1 MQEYAANHP
10 VLLAA
15 ADVTEAKI
23 RRTQTSMLYD
33 QLPQGL
39 AATVFNSTLMA
50 WALSAVI
57 PATPLILWMSIMVS
71 LCVYRYVTLKR
82 FRREDVDAFDDTK
95 WRKIFKVSAT
105 ATAIAWGAAGFLL
118 FPDSSTQH
126 QALIGF
132 VLAGMAAGASSS
144 MAADDRI
151 YRIYLFIVIVPY
163 LTQLLLEGSTVNVAM
178 AAMGGAFL
186 AAMSISSRKTAR
198 VTHDALRLKFEN
210 QHLLT
215 ELSQQAEQLRVANE
229 LLTGENAERQKSE
242 SALRE
247 ALDDVKTSARA
258 KSQFLA
264 NMSHEIRTPMNGV
277 FGMTDLLMRTKLDDR
292 QKKLLGTINESA
304 KSLLTIINDIL
315 DLSRIE
321 SGKLELDIHEFS
333 TRDIIERATELLASQ
348 SHKKGLELSVF
359 VDKDVP
365 FSTKGDSGRIK
376 QVLLNILGNALK
388 FTQYGEIAVRVT
400 RAGGSDTSSRIRFEV
415 RDTGIGIDA
424 AVLDKLF
431 DPFTQAES
439 SISRR
444 FGGTGLG
451 LSISRHLVE
460 LMGGKIELK
469 STLGKGTQVAFELDL
484 EHGLTIQSAADNDP
498 GVLEGARIIVVD
510 DRETNCEIL
519 ANYLSTYGSKVS
531 VALSTAQAW
540 PMLEEALAAGKPFHA
555 AVIDMLMP
563 DENGLEFSARIKDDA
578 KLSRLKVIMATS
590 LNWQGDLA
598 SIRNAGIETL
608 LTKPIRRHDLIS
620 AASRAISGN
629 RHPGWRP
636 KRPQNAAAE
645 LGSDKITAI
654 ATFDARVL
662 LVEDNPVNIEVAV
675 ELLTS
680 MGCMVQT
687 ARNGLEALA
696 QFKNETFDIVLMDCQ
711 MPIMDGLSATRRIRE
726 FELVQAKVRIPIV
739 ALTANAYAED
749 RARCIDAGMDD
760 YLSKPYAEEQL
771 SDTLKKWLK
780 LEASTSAASEPEPAV
795 SHSSPISVD
804 TAPATPKDD
813 APQSVIDEGVVGPLR
828 KSRPDLFK
836 RLTATYLNYAP
847 TALAELKTA
856 LEAKD
861 LTTLGRVAHSLKSSS
876 ANLGATKLSKF
887 CKDLE
892 LATKENNEAAVEG
905 LVAGIVSAF
914 ADVAAALTAGM
925 PDEAPSTAPVR
936 VAK

>member
-1 MQEYAANHP
+1 MQEYSVNRTVH
-10 VLLAA
+10 LAA
-15 ADVTEAKI
+15 QDLTDAKI
-23 RRTQTSMLYD
+23 RRAQIRMLYD

-39 AATVFNSTLMA
+39 IATVFNSSLLA
-50 WALSAVI
+50 WTLSAVV
-57 PATPLILWMSIMVS
+57 PTTPLIFWMGVMVS
-71 LCVYRYVTLKR
+71 LCIVRYLTLKE
-82 FRREDVDAFDDTK
+82 FRREDVNSFDEKK
-95 WRKIFKVSAT
+95 WRTVFLAFAT
-105 ATAIAWGAAGFLL
+105 ATAAAWGAAGFFL
-118 FPDSSTQH
+118 FPDSSHQH
-126 QALIGF
+126 QAFVGF

-144 MAADDRI
+144 MAADDKI
-151 YRIYLFIVIVPY
+151 YRVYLLLAVAPY
-163 LTQLLLEGSTVNVAM
+163 LVQLLAEGSPVNVAM
-178 AAMGGAFL
+178 AAMGCAFL
-186 AAMSISSRKTAR
+186 AAMGISSLKTAR
-198 VTHDALRLKFEN
+198 VTHDALRLRFEN
-210 QHLLT
+210 QDLLT
-215 ELSQQAEQLRVANE
+215 ELSQQSETLR
-229 LLTGENAERQKSE
+229 LTNVSLTDENNERQKSE
-242 SALRE
+242 VALRE
-247 ALDDVKTSARA
+247 ALEEVKISARA

-277 FGMTDLLMRTKLDDR
+277 FGMTDLLMRTQLDDR

-388 FTQYGEIAVRVT
+388 FTQFGEIAVRVT

-431 DPFTQAES
+431 DPFTQAET

-469 STLGKGTQVAFELDL
+469 STLGKGTQIAFELDL
-484 EHGLTIQSAADNDP
+484 EHGLITQSAADNDP
-498 GVLEGARIIVVD
+498 GVLEGARILVVD
-510 DRETNCEIL
+510 DLETNCEII
-519 ANYLSTYGSKVS
+519 ANYLSTYGSNVS
-531 VALSTAQAW
+531 VALSAAQAW
-540 PMLEEALAAGKPFHA
+540 PILEEALAIGKPFHA
-555 AVIDMLMP
+555 AVIDMVMP
-563 DENGLEFSARIKDDA
+563 DENGLEFSARIKDHE

-629 RHPGWRP
+629 RHPGWRS
-636 KRPQNAAAE
+636 KRPQNVAAE
-645 LGSDKITAI
+645 TDSDKIKAI
-654 ATFDARVL
+654 ATFNARVL

-696 QFKNETFDIVLMDCQ
+696 QFKYETFDIVLMDCQ

-726 FELVQAKVRIPIV
+726 FELVQTKVRIPIV

-780 LEASTSAASEPEPAV
+780 TEASNSAASETKPAV
-795 SHSSPISVD
+795 SHSSPIAVD
-804 TAPATPKDD
+804 TAPPGAEGD
-813 APQSVIDEGVVGPLR
+813 AVQSVIDEGVVGPLR

-836 RLTATYLNYAP
+836 RLTASYLNYAP
-847 TALAELKTA
+847 AALAELKTA
-856 LEAKD
+856 LDAND
-861 LTTLGRVAHSLKSSS
+861 LTTLGRIAHSLKSSS
-876 ANLGATKLSKF
+876 ANLGAASLSKL
-887 CKDLE
+887 CRDLE
-892 LATKENNEAAVEG
+892 TAARDKNDPAVAD
-905 LVAGIVSAF
+905 LVAKIVSAF

-925 PDEAPSTAPVR
+925 PDEASSAAAVR
-936 VAK
+936 AAK

>member
-1 MQEYAANHP
+1 MLENAEDHS
-10 VLLAA
+10 VRLAA
-15 ADVTEAKI
+15 ADLIDAKI

-39 AATVFNSTLMA
+39 VATVFNSSLMA
-50 WALSAVI
+50 WTLSAVI
-57 PATPLILWMSIMVS
+57 PASPLILWMSVMVS
-71 LCVYRYVTLKR
+71 LCVARYATLKQ
-82 FRREDVDAFDDTK
+82 FRREDLDSFDDVK

-118 FPDSSTQH
+118 FPDNSHQH
-126 QALIGF
+126 QAFIGF

-151 YRIYLFIVIVPY
+151 YRIYLLMVVAPY
-163 LTQLLLEGSTVNVAM
+163 LGQLLLEGSPVNMAM
-178 AAMGGAFL
+178 AAMGCAFL

-198 VTHDALRLKFEN
+198 ITHDALRLRFEN
-210 QHLLT
+210 QDLLT
-215 ELSQQAEQLRVANE
+215 ELSQQSETLRLTNVS
-229 LLTGENAERQKSE
+229 LTGENNERQKSE
-242 SALRE
+242 AALRV
-247 ALDDVKTSARA
+247 ALEEVKISARA
-258 KSQFLA
+258 KSRFLA

-277 FGMTDLLMRTKLDDR
+277 FGMSDLLMRTKLDER

-333 TRDIIERATELLASQ
+333 ARDIIERATQLLASQ
-348 SHKKGLELSVF
+348 SYNKGLELSVF

-388 FTQYGEIAVRVT
+388 FTQFGEIAVRVT
-400 RAGGSDTSSRIRFEV
+400 RAGGSDTRSLIRFEV

-431 DPFTQAES
+431 DPFTQAET

-484 EHGLTIQSAADNDP
+484 EHGLITQSAADNDP
-498 GVLEGARIIVVD
+498 GVLEGARILVVD
-510 DRETNCEIL
+510 DRETNCEII
-519 ANYLSTYGSKVS
+519 ANYLSTYGCNVS
-531 VALSTAQAW
+531 VALSAAQAW
-540 PMLEEALAAGKPFHA
+540 PMLEEALATGKPYHA
-555 AVIDMLMP
+555 AVIDMVMP
-563 DENGLEFSARIKDDA
+563 DENGLEFSARIKDHA

-608 LTKPIRRHDLIS
+608 LTKPIRRHDLIG

-629 RHPGWRP
+629 RHPGWRS
-636 KRPQNAAAE
+636 KRTQKDAADNGPDE
-645 LGSDKITAI
+645 IDAI

-687 ARNGLEALA
+687 ARNGLEAIA

-726 FELVQAKVRIPIV
+726 FELVEAKVRIPIV

-749 RARCIDAGMDD
+749 RVRCIDAGMDD

-780 LEASTSAASEPEPAV
+780 AAGSTGTASKAEPAV
-795 SHSSPISVD
+795 SHNSPIAVD
-804 TAPATPKDD
+804 IAPNGGV
-813 APQSVIDEGVVGPLR
+813 PQSVIDEGVVGPLR

-836 RLTATYLNYAP
+836 RLTATYLSYAP
-847 TALAELKTA
+847 AALTELKTA
-856 LEAKD
+856 LVADD
-861 LTTLGRVAHSLKSSS
+861 LTTLGRIAHSLKSSS
-876 ANLGATKLSKF
+876 ANLGATNLSKL
-887 CKDLE
+887 CRDLE
-892 LATKENNEAAVEG
+892 TAARDKNEAVVAG
-905 LVAGIVSAF
+905 LVASIESAF
-914 ADVAAALTAGM
+914 ADVATALNCGIEN
-925 PDEAPSTAPVR
+925 EAPLAVAVRTA
-936 VAK
+936 K